1 MDIGIRLKKLLAEH
15 GLDRHGIIQRIA
27 ADLDVDRHT
36 IAKLYSNRSP
46 TVSLAL
52 MGRLCTWLLSHGV
65 PADEL
70 PGLLFS
76 TGRAPLW
83 EAIARQQEEVTLF
96 LGEYLSARQP
106 SLASRWIASSD
117 AVVAARVVQ
126 QVSMGGSQGAPG
138 PRIKLAHVPFRYS
151 PADPVAYQQL
161 LTEDITRTGEIFA
174 QLKDRGS
181 AGSTIIIGSQRV
193 NYLLEHFVADLF
205 GCRPFV
211 NASSQSAVPFF
222 SVYRETDQH
231 TPSCFGGPK
240 HPFRRQDSHMPGIH
254 YVNAQGHWETCPW
267 VQDRQDAAIVIT
279 QREHR
284 RKCITLAAFGF
295 SGRATE
301 AVGEQLVLREHLFWP
316 PATELKTKD
325 VGIYICRFQYPPEK
339 QANPSSAST
348 EAVTSRCEVIP
359 LSERTVKRF
368 TTRS

>member
-1 MDIGIRLKKLLAEH
+1 MDIGIRLKKLLAEYE
-15 GLDRHGIIQRIA
+15 LDKHGIIRRIA

-36 IAKLYSNRSP
+36 IAKLYNNRSP

-52 MGRLCTWLLSHGV
+52 MGRLCTWLQSHGV
-65 PADEL
+65 PAEEL

-126 QVSMGGSQGAPG
+126 QLSMGGSQGTPG

-151 PADPVAYQQL
+151 PNDPTVDKQPLA
-161 LTEDITRTGEIFA
+161 EDIRRTGEIFT
-174 QLKDRGS
+174 QLKERGTTEN
-181 AGSTIIIGSQRV
+181 TIIIGSQRV

-205 GCRPFV
+205 SCRPFV
-211 NASSQSAVPFF
+211 NATGKAVVPFF

-231 TPSCFGGPK
+231 TPSCFGGPQ
-240 HPFRRQDSHMPGIH
+240 HPYRGRDSRMPGIH
-254 YVNAQGHWETCPW
+254 YVNSQGHWETCPW
-267 VQDRQDAAIVIT
+267 VQDREDAGIVIT

-284 RKCITLAAFGF
+284 RRRITLAAFGF
-295 SGRATE
+295 SGWATE

-316 PATELKTKD
+316 PSTELKAKD
-325 VGIYICRFQYPPEK
+325 VGIYICKFKYPPQLE
-339 QANPSSAST
+339 ALRSGTGAEDASIQ
-348 EAVTSRCEVIP
+348 CEVLP
-359 LSERTVKRF
+359 LSDHTVRRF
-368 TTRS
+368 ANRS